1 MKKILPITLAILCG
15 VFTLVDFFVPQ
26 PFIDAVGARLVE
38 GVMIL
43 GAFALLAGLLNLL
56 GAHARKIGAGEKGRG
71 YSLLLIIALLATFI
85 VGLAGPGSRAIS
97 WIFAY
102 LYYPLQSSMA
112 ALLAF
117 FVISAAYRA
126 FRLREGSAL
135 VMLVSSLVVLLAG
148 LPFAAAISPYLPL
161 VRQWILTVPVT
172 AGMRGIIL
180 GTALGTI
187 ATSLRILLA
196 VDHPYA

>member
-1 MKKILPITLAILCG
+1 MKKVLPTAAAIICG
-15 VFTLVDFFVPQ
+15 LFALVDFFVPH
-26 PFIDAVGARLVE
+26 PLIDSLGAKLVE

-43 GAFALLAGLLNLL
+43 AAFALLAGILNLL
-56 GAHARKIGAGEKGRG
+56 GVHARRSSAGEKGQG
-71 YSLLLIIALLATFI
+71 YSIVLIAALLGTLA
-85 VGLAGPGSRAIS
+85 VGVVAPESGAIS
-97 WIFAY
+97 WIFGY
-102 LYYPLQSSMA
+102 MYYPLQSTMA

-117 FVISAAYRA
+117 FVVSAAYRV
-126 FRLREGSAL
+126 FRLRNGEAL
-135 VMLVSSLVVLLAG
+135 VMLVTSLLVLLAQ
-148 LPFAAAISPYLPL
+148 LPFSRALAPFLPL
-161 VRQWILTVPVT
+161 AREWILTVPVT